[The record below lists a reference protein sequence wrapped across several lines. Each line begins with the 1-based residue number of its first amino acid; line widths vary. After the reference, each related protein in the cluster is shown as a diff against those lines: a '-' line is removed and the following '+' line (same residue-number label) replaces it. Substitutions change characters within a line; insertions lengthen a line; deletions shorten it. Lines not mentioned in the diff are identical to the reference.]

1 MAHALHHLRAP
12 ACFAHRVRSSESSLP
27 ACGSSE
33 LREDGVQILF
43 VSIDVPFPRGLRW
56 LRRVPFARTLL
67 NEALYVPR
75 LWRLRQVD
83 VVHVFSASYWS
94 FLLAP
99 VPAMLLARLWGKRV
113 VLNYHSG
120 EADDHLARWGR
131 LVHPWLR
138 LAHSIVVPSHYLAEV
153 FERHGYAVRVVPNVV
168 DLGRFFYRD
177 RAEIRPRFLSTRNLE
192 PHYRVDVV
200 IEAFALVRARCPEAT
215 LTVVGDGSEKP
226 RLRALAAERGAE
238 GIRFLGAVEPSGM
251 PDVYDGADVFLNAS
265 VVDNQPVSVLEAFA
279 AGVPVVSTST
289 GDLAA
294 LVRDGET
301 GVLVPADDPA
311 AMAKAMLHVLEL
323 PERARA
329 LARAAREDVQRFTWP
344 RVREAWAR
352 VYDGTPA

>member
-1 MAHALHHLRAP
+1 
-12 ACFAHRVRSSESSLP
+12 
-27 ACGSSE
+27 
-33 LREDGVQILF
+33 
-43 VSIDVPFPRGLRW
+43 
-56 LRRVPFARTLL
+56 
-67 NEALYVPR
+67 
-75 LWRLRQVD
+75 
-83 VVHVFSASYWS
+83 
-94 FLLAP
+94 
-99 VPAMLLARLWGKRV
+99 
-113 VLNYHSG
+113 
-120 EADDHLARWGR
+120 
-131 LVHPWLR
+131 
-138 LAHSIVVPSHYLAEV
+138 
-153 FERHGYAVRVVPNVV
+153 
-168 DLGRFFYRD
+168 
-177 RAEIRPRFLSTRNLE
+177 
-192 PHYRVDVV
+192 
-200 IEAFALVRARCPEAT
+200 
-215 LTVVGDGSEKP
+215 
-226 RLRALAAERGAE
+226 
-238 GIRFLGAVEPSGM
+238 M